1 MKRIKKY
8 LIVFIIV
15 IALGIFLNITYTLGK
30 YVSNQF
36 WNYYFDTQGFY
47 FEIDSLE
54 KTEEYWDEEDIFIT
68 IKNYQNENLVT
79 GFDIKYEVEC
89 IVLGDYAG
97 LSECLIN
104 GSSLNKGEGTLSSQ
118 FKCFDGDEEKDLS
131 KADCLESEFEYLA
144 LPQEGNFYFNVMPNN
159 ENDIIDQVEV
169 EITVKSI
176 SPYKKTIKGNYTL
189 INNLVANEIKYDFNI
204 DGDFGYLVFTNER
217 NKDVLVDVSFNSNN
231 LIISDNENII
241 SKEGDVVNKITINLN
256 KNSSSSY
263 KFYIKNKEITYN
275 KDSFDV
281 TEK

>member
-1 MKRIKKY
+1 MSRVHRTRIM
-8 LIVFIIV
+8 
-15 IALGIFLNITYTLGK
+15 
-30 YVSNQF
+30 
-36 WNYYFDTQGFY
+36 
-47 FEIDSLE
+47 
-54 KTEEYWDEEDIFIT
+54 
-68 IKNYQNENLVT
+68 LVLVVPYKWK
-79 GFDIKYEVEC
+79 FC
-89 IVLGDYAG
+89 
-97 LSECLIN
+97 
-104 GSSLNKGEGTLSSQ
+104 KGEGTLSSQ

-217 NKDVLVDVSFNSNN
+217 NKDVLVDVLFNSNN

-241 SKEGDVVNKITINLN
+241 SKEGDANK
-256 KNSSSSY
+256 
-263 KFYIKNKEITYN
+263 
-275 KDSFDV
+275 
-281 TEK
+281 